1 MVMQNSQI
9 GRRQWQL
16 AICLTL
22 LKIGS
27 IATLNAQWSTPEPQV
42 DSISKSVVEDTTSAQ
57 EPIYQDPLFRDSLR
71 RQLTLLDYSNSLSTI
86 QASEILETLMKT
98 KDLTQFDVVYLPWH
112 RIQIVLM
119 QQYLKHPDS
128 LHMDYLRVG
137 WKDDVEFP
145 ESLFLF
151 MRDLQK
157 KQPGVWDKIRF
168 EPLTYAEDFLDN
180 RNELRNRG
188 NVELLSY
195 PDQEYEWALAAALNS
210 LFPAD
215 QTVGLQTDSLGGT
228 AMPASIRTQV
238 EAIKAMVSSALWDR
252 VWKDRFELKAA
263 ESKSESSESSD
274 ESSDEEFEIDP
285 AFGSVPTITALR
297 DSMPFIMNDLEGWMP
312 AENRAMF
319 RQLLPYTERTM
330 ELEVELTDFA
340 NSAFNKNKKVMHTI
354 PTTGQV
360 IQSVMNRTARNGY
373 EAMVYRDYQIR
384 CIAKE
389 KARVLVLLNDY
400 RECIDRS
407 KYLPTAMPSLLSV
420 LLQAGLKTD
429 SILRVFMVP
438 EDRSD
443 FNSELISNKNDSVSM
458 LDDHQVRNLK
468 TNPTIFQFLIDTT
481 GYAVDTA
488 VSDQPFGMDE
498 NLGSDSAHPLVLLDV
513 FHQYEIS
520 DKVGVKTVFIGQKNA
535 ESETLYDTALAIYW
549 EGDSEYSSNGIFL
562 RGYNAAFE
570 MNYVYCA
577 NQLKVGA
584 LNSVLRSEG
593 LSEIGMINAQG
604 MAFGISYRAGDWEDG
619 GRIVKND
626 RFVFAQSSPL
636 VNANLRSTYMIWYD
650 ENQISFGRHFVLG
663 VGGYTGYVQHVL
675 KNFSAA
681 SGTFI
686 NQDQPSFT
694 VVNPAYVYGFS
705 VSPAVNVGNF
715 YARGSLGY
723 GWDFGKKTWNYQG
736 SPMNNSGGLKSTGV
750 MITGEI
756 GYRYLFDFKAKT
768 AYAPIRF
775 DGDSAQKSNKRR
787 VVR

>member
-1 MVMQNSQI
+1 MVKQNSQI

-180 RNELRNRG
+180 RNELRERD

-263 ESKSESSESSD
+263 ESKSESSD
-274 ESSDEEFEIDP
+274 ESSDEEFVIDP

-330 ELEVELTDFA
+330 ELE
-340 NSAFNKNKKVMHTI
+340 
-354 PTTGQV
+354 
-360 IQSVMNRTARNGY
+360 
-373 EAMVYRDYQIR
+373 
-384 CIAKE
+384 
-389 KARVLVLLNDY
+389 
-400 RECIDRS
+400 
-407 KYLPTAMPSLLSV
+407 
-420 LLQAGLKTD
+420 
-429 SILRVFMVP
+429 
-438 EDRSD
+438 EDRFD

-458 LDDHQVRNLK
+458 LDVHQVRNLK
-468 TNPTIFQFLIDTT
+468 TNP
-481 GYAVDTA
+481 
-488 VSDQPFGMDE
+488 
-498 NLGSDSAHPLVLLDV
+498 
-513 FHQYEIS
+513 
-520 DKVGVKTVFIGQKNA
+520 
-535 ESETLYDTALAIYW
+535 
-549 EGDSEYSSNGIFL
+549 
-562 RGYNAAFE
+562 
-570 MNYVYCA
+570 
-577 NQLKVGA
+577 
-584 LNSVLRSEG
+584 
-593 LSEIGMINAQG
+593 
-604 MAFGISYRAGDWEDG
+604 
-619 GRIVKND
+619 
-626 RFVFAQSSPL
+626 
-636 VNANLRSTYMIWYD
+636 
-650 ENQISFGRHFVLG
+650 
-663 VGGYTGYVQHVL
+663 
-675 KNFSAA
+675 
-681 SGTFI
+681 
-686 NQDQPSFT
+686 
-694 VVNPAYVYGFS
+694 
-705 VSPAVNVGNF
+705 
-715 YARGSLGY
+715 
-723 GWDFGKKTWNYQG
+723 
-736 SPMNNSGGLKSTGV
+736 
-750 MITGEI
+750 
-756 GYRYLFDFKAKT
+756 
-768 AYAPIRF
+768 
-775 DGDSAQKSNKRR
+775 
-787 VVR
+787 